1 MCSADARIYDSER
14 LAHCYAVDRPPVHV
28 TICARLFS
36 ALAPGYSVDRALDI
50 GCGAGAS
57 TAALAPYVSHVT
69 GVDPYPRMLR
79 QAQASLPAATF
90 VRGSAEA
97 VPLESRGYD
106 IITAAGSLNY
116 ADVRAALAEVSRVLA
131 PGGHFAPYDFSTGR
145 ISIEGSQGADC
156 FRTFE
161 RTFPWSP
168 GYSLDL
174 GALPYREYGLTLLV
188 HEEFLVEIEMS
199 QTEYIR
205 YVMSETNVEAAVA
218 SGMSEGDAWDACS
231 RIFNPLFSSGPR
243 PVNFRAVLAV
253 ARGAGE
259 GGRTE

>member
-1 MCSADARIYDSER
+1 MCSASARIYDSER
-14 LAHCYAVDRPPVHV
+14 LASCYAADRPPVHAA
-28 TICARLFS
+28 ICARLFS
-36 ALAPGYSVDRALDI
+36 ALAAGCPAGRALDI

-57 TAALAPYVSHVT
+57 SAALVPYVSHVT

-90 VRGSAEA
+90 VQGSAEA
-97 VPLESRGYD
+97 LPLEARGYD

-145 ISIEGSQGADC
+145 ISIAGSQAADC

-161 RTFPWSP
+161 RAFPWPP

-174 GALPYREYGLTLLV
+174 GALPYRECGLTLLM
-188 HEEFLVEIEMS
+188 HEEFSVEIEMS
-199 QTEYIR
+199 RTQYIR
-205 YVMSETNVEAAVA
+205 YVMSETNVEAAIA
-218 SGMSEGDAWDACS
+218 GGMSEGDAWDTC
-231 RIFNPLFSSGPR
+231 RRVFGPLFSNGPR
-243 PVNFRAVLAV
+243 PVIFQAVLAV
-253 ARGAGE
+253 AK
-259 GGRTE
+259 